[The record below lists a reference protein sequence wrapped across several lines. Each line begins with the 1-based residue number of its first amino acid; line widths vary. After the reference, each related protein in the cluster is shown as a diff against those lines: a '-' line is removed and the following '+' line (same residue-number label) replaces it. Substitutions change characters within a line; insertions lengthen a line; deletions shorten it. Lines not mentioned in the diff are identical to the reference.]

1 MTTIFLADAK
11 TLRIS
16 FPYLPASVAAIKQI
30 DGARWNPESRTWRVP
45 LDRLDAVLSIFGDS
59 AAVAPE
65 VFMAA
70 DATPQEILAPSA
82 PLTPEQRLENFMLT
96 LVWAG
101 VTLSINGAQVLG
113 SGGAWTQILQAEID
127 KRATQLIRLLRSGWQ
142 PPVPMAVRPAPVPEN
157 YDLITD
163 FDRGAAKWEKGW
175 LDKQA
180 KVEGYK
186 AAAQRR
192 RWHSDKG
199 EQMGMFEQEGL

>member
-1 MTTIFLADAK
+1 L
-11 TLRIS
+11 
-16 FPYLPASVAAIKQI
+16 YIKSS
-30 DGARWNPESRTWRVP
+30 P
-45 LDRLDAVLSIFGDS
+45 
-59 AAVAPE
+59 
-65 VFMAA
+65 
-70 DATPQEILAPSA
+70 PSTA
-82 PLTPEQRLENFMLT
+82 
-96 LVWAG
+96 
-101 VTLSINGAQVLG
+101 TLSINGAQVLG

-199 EQMGMFEQEGL
+199 EQMGMFEQEGTRTFTVASYLSVSDSGGTLR

>member
-1 MTTIFLADAK
+1 MSTTIFLHDEY

-16 FPYLPASVAAIKQI
+16 FPYSQTAVDAVKTV
-30 DGARWNPESRTWRVP
+30 DGATWDKASKTWRAP
-45 LDRLDAVLSIFGDS
+45 LAKLDAVLRAFPD
-59 AAVAPE
+59 AAMAPE
-65 VFMAA
+65 VALAGPTKLPIEHFAETCAA
-70 DATPQEILAPSA
+70 
-82 PLTPEQRLENFMLT
+82 
-96 LVWAG
+96 AG
-101 VTLSINGAQVLG
+101 VTLTVSGAQVLG

-127 KRATQLIRLLRSGWQ
+127 KRATALIRLLRSGWQ
-142 PPVPMAVRPAPVPEN
+142 PPVPMEVRPAPVPEN

-163 FDRGAAKWEKGW
+163 FDRGAAKWEKNW
-175 LDKQA
+175 LAKEA

>member
-1 MTTIFLADAK
+1 MTTTIFLHDEG

-16 FPYLPASVAAIKQI
+16 FPYSQTAVDAMKTV
-30 DGARWNPESRTWRVP
+30 DGATFDKASRTWRAP
-45 LDRLDAVLSIFGDS
+45 LAKLDAVLRSFPD
-59 AAVAPE
+59 AAMAPE
-65 VFMAA
+65 VALAGPAKLPIEHFAETCAA
-70 DATPQEILAPSA
+70 
-82 PLTPEQRLENFMLT
+82 
-96 LVWAG
+96 AG
-101 VTLSINGAQVLG
+101 VTLTVNGAQVRG

-127 KRATQLIRLLRSGWQ
+127 KRATQLIRLITSGWK
-142 PPVPMAVRPAPVPEN
+142 PPVAREVRPAPVPEN

>member
-1 MTTIFLADAK
+1 VTAVTIFLHDEY

-16 FPYLPASVAAIKQI
+16 FPYLQAAVDAMKTV
-30 DGARWNPESRTWRVP
+30 DGATWDKLSKTWRAP
-45 LDRLDAVLSIFGDS
+45 LGQLDKVLRVFPH
-59 AAVAPE
+59 AAMAPE
-65 VFMAA
+65 VALAGPAKLPIQHFAETCAA
-70 DATPQEILAPSA
+70 
-82 PLTPEQRLENFMLT
+82 
-96 LVWAG
+96 AG
-101 VTLSINGAQVLG
+101 VTLTVNGAHVRG

-142 PPVPMAVRPAPVPEN
+142 PPVPMEVRPAPVPETF
-157 YDLITD
+157 DLITD

-192 RWHSDKG
+192 RWHGDKG